1 MPAHMN
7 TKRTVAV
14 VVVVAAAL
22 AIVVWQRK
30 RATRASGEVANKALD
45 YRLSPVLSAYQ
56 APEGSTPCETA
67 YNACAALDRGAKER
81 GGPTPWTALP
91 DRATFLTRCAALP
104 AQEQQCLQ
112 PRYAAEHHDPCEA
125 AVRRI
130 RKTNAVFE
138 SNPSVP
144 LD

>member
-1 MPAHMN
+1 MN
-7 TKRTVAV
+7 TRRIAAV
-14 VVVVAAAL
+14 LVVVAAAL
-22 AIVVWQRK
+22 AIVLWQRK
-30 RATRASGEVANKALD
+30 RATRAGSGEIGNKALD
-45 YRLSPVLSAYQ
+45 YHLAPVLSAYQ

-81 GGPTPWTALP
+81 GGPTPWTVLP
-91 DRATFLTRCAALP
+91 DRSTFLTRCAALP
-104 AQEQQCLQ
+104 VQEQQCLQ

-138 SNPSVP
+138 SNPSLP